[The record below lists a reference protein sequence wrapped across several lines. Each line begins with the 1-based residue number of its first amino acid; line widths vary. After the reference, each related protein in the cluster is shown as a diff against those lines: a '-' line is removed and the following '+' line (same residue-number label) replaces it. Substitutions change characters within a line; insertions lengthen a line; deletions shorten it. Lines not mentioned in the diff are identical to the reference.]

1 MEFGLPLTAPGL
13 SGYGLTQALKSELSS
28 FVLVVRR
35 PDGSDIEE
43 GSLTRENGLSKRRR
57 AREMAIQ
64 MLYQSDLGQESCD
77 RVLNDFKPGDY
88 LSEESDETSAESQRA
103 VFTADSSVRNA
114 AELDSA
120 LEYAKTLVRGTLEHL
135 EHIDKLIR
143 QQAEHW
149 RLERMPPVDRN
160 ILRLAVYE
168 FLCETDV
175 PKLVILD
182 EAIELAKEFG
192 TEQSGRFVNGV
203 LDGILKSH
211 SLPGSLT

>member
-1 MEFGLPLTAPGL
+1 
-13 SGYGLTQALKSELSS
+13 
-28 FVLVVRR
+28 
-35 PDGSDIEE
+35 
-43 GSLTRENGLSKRRR
+43 
-57 AREMAIQ
+57 
-64 MLYQSDLGQESCD
+64 MLYQSDLGRESCE
-77 RVLNDFKPGDY
+77 RVLADFSPGDY
-88 LSEESDETSAESQRA
+88 LTEEREEGSAPNTPKGARPDISARDR
-103 VFTADSSVRNA
+103 T
-114 AELDSA
+114 ELEGA
-120 LEYAKTLVRGTLEHL
+120 LEYAKSLVRGTLEHL
-135 EHIDKLIR
+135 DQIDKLIR

-168 FLCETDV
+168 FLFEMDV

-211 SLPGSLT
+211 SLPGRLT

>member
-1 MEFGLPLTAPGL
+1 
-13 SGYGLTQALKSELSS
+13 
-28 FVLVVRR
+28 
-35 PDGSDIEE
+35 
-43 GSLTRENGLSKRRR
+43 
-57 AREMAIQ
+57 

-77 RVLNDFKPGDY
+77 RVLADFRPSDY
-88 LSEESDETSAESQRA
+88 LSEEREETPPVAPRRVAAVGLSAREL
-103 VFTADSSVRNA
+103 
-114 AELDSA
+114 AELENA
-120 LEYAKTLVRGTLEHL
+120 LEYAKTLVRGTLDHL
-135 EHIDKLIR
+135 EQIDKLIR

-160 ILRLAVYE
+160 ILRLAIYE
-168 FLCETDV
+168 FLFETDV